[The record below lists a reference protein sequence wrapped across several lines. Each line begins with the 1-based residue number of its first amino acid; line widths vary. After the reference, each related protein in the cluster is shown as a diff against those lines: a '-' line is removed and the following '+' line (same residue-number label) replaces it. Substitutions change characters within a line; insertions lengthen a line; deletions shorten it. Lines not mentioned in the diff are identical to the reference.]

1 MTNILTAYLVEVERR
16 TIRIVTIDPGDIL
29 AEIRRQIGCEL
40 IDMVR
45 IDRNH
50 CIAVDDNGLT
60 DELPCF
66 TELKGYGSPLAGNLL
81 IIGTDAAGETVS
93 PSHAIED
100 NAAMLMIRYPV
111 LSPEFEML
119 NGPTVFGSRVSGLS
133 VKLVGVVPTVLTEE
147 RAH

>member
-1 MTNILTAYLVEVERR
+1 MTNFLTAYLVEVERR
-16 TIRIVTIDPGDIL
+16 TIRIVTIDPGNIL
-29 AEIRRQIGCEL
+29 ADIRRHIGCEL

-50 CIAVDDNGLT
+50 CIVVDDNGLT

-66 TELKGYGSPLAGNLL
+66 TELKDYGSPLAGNLL

-93 PSHAIED
+93 PSCPIED
-100 NAAMLMIRYPV
+100 FAAMLMIRYPV

-119 NGPTVFGSRVSGLS
+119 NGPNVFGSRVSGLS
-133 VKLVGVVPTVLTEE
+133 VKLIGVVPTVLTEE

>member
-1 MTNILTAYLVEVERR
+1 MTNFLTAYLVEVERR
-16 TIRIVTIDPGDIL
+16 TIRIVTIDPGNIL
-29 AEIRRQIGCEL
+29 AEIRRHIGCEL

-50 CIAVDDNGLT
+50 CIVVNDNGLT
-60 DELPCF
+60 DEMPCF
-66 TELKGYGSPLAGNLL
+66 TELKNYGSPLAGNLL

-93 PSHAIED
+93 PIRPIED
-100 NAAMLMIRYPV
+100 FAAMLMIRYPV

-119 NGPTVFGSRVSGLS
+119 SGPNVFGSRVSGLS
-133 VKLVGVVPTVLTEE
+133 VKLIGVVPTVLTEE

>member
-133 VKLVGVVPTVLTEE
+133 VKLIGAIPTVLTEE

>member
-1 MTNILTAYLVEVERR
+1 MTNFITAYLVEVERR
-16 TIRIVTIDPGDIL
+16 TIRIVTIDPRNIL
-29 AEIRRQIGCEL
+29 AEIRRHIGCDL
-40 IDMVR
+40 INMVR

-50 CIAVDDNGLT
+50 CIVVDDNGLI

-93 PSHAIED
+93 PSHAIE
-100 NAAMLMIRYPV
+100 NIAAMLMIRYPV

-133 VKLVGVVPTVLTEE
+133 VKLIGVVPTVLTEE

>member
-1 MTNILTAYLVEVERR
+1 MTNFLTAYLVEVERR
-16 TIRIVTIDPGDIL
+16 TIRIVTIDSGNIL
-29 AEIRRQIGCEL
+29 ADIRRHIGCEL

-50 CIAVDDNGLT
+50 CIVVDDNGLT

-66 TELKGYGSPLAGNLL
+66 TELKDYGSPLAGNLL
-81 IIGTDAAGETVS
+81 IIGTDAAGETIS
-93 PSHAIED
+93 PSHPIED
-100 NAAMLMIRYPV
+100 IAAMLMIRYPV

-119 NGPTVFGSRVSGLS
+119 RGPHVFGSRVSGLS
-133 VKLVGVVPTVLTEE
+133 VKLIGVVPTVLTEE

>member
-1 MTNILTAYLVEVERR
+1 MTNFLTAYLVEVERR
-16 TIRIVTIDPGDIL
+16 TIRIVTIDPGNIL
-29 AEIRRQIGCEL
+29 AEIRRHIGCEL

-50 CIAVDDNGLT
+50 CIVVNDNGLT

-66 TELKGYGSPLAGNLL
+66 TELKNYGSPLAGNLL

-93 PSHAIED
+93 PIRPIED
-100 NAAMLMIRYPV
+100 FAAMLMIRYPV

-119 NGPTVFGSRVSGLS
+119 SGPNVFGSRVSGLS
-133 VKLVGVVPTVLTEE
+133 VKLIGVVPTVLTEE

>member
-1 MTNILTAYLVEVERR
+1 MTNFLTAYLVEVERR
-16 TIRIVTIDPGDIL
+16 TIQIVTIDPGNIL
-29 AEIRRQIGCEL
+29 AEIRRHIGCEL

-45 IDRNH
+45 IDRHH
-50 CIAVDDNGLT
+50 CIVVDDNGLT

-66 TELKGYGSPLAGNLL
+66 TELKNYGSPLAGNLL

-93 PSHAIED
+93 PSLPIED
-100 NAAMLMIRYPV
+100 FAAMLMIRYPV

-119 NGPTVFGSRVSGLS
+119 NGPTVFGSRISGLS
-133 VKLVGVVPTVLTEE
+133 VKLIGVVPTVLTKE